1 MENAPVKF
9 SQRKQWIRK
18 SYFLI
23 GLAFCIIIVSVCVF
37 AWSRGA
43 TWESILVPGS
53 VVLIFTILFLGSFYL
68 LTIKLAKRYYDKDSV
83 VIVRTIRGV
92 YTYLFLFAML
102 ACDVFG
108 VVMILVKKMFL
119 AGAIVII
126 LGSLAFYFASKRI
139 SETKEKSPYVNRKPS
154 IKK

>member
-1 MENAPVKF
+1 MENAPVNF
-9 SQRKQWIRK
+9 SQRKQWIWK

-23 GLAFCIIIVSVCVF
+23 GLAFCIIIVSVYVF

-43 TWESILVPGS
+43 TLESILVSGS
-53 VVLIFTILFLGSFYL
+53 VVLIFTFLFTGFGYL
-68 LTIKLAKRYYDKDSV
+68 CSIKLAKRHLAKNS
-83 VIVRTIRGV
+83 IVEGRTPWDV
-92 YTYLFLFAML
+92 YTFTFLFVML

-139 SETKEKSPYVNRKPS
+139 SETE
-154 IKK
+154 

>member
-9 SQRKQWIRK
+9 LQRKQWIRK
-18 SYFLI
+18 LYFLI
-23 GLAFCIIIVSVCVF
+23 GLAFCIIIVSVYVF

-83 VIVRTIRGV
+83 VEVRTKRGV
-92 YTYLFLFAML
+92 YTYVFLFAML
-102 ACDVFG
+102 GCDVFG

-126 LGSLAFYFASKRI
+126 LGSLAFYFASKRTPG
-139 SETKEKSPYVNRKPS
+139 TKEKR
-154 IKK
+154 